1 MFHSHRGSL
10 CELGFPVVGR
20 QGLKVPKKPHF
31 PFNVTF
37 FYPKTKFRT
46 VLRYFELLFYYIITF
61 FLTKKSNGSPGSAG
75 SAGSAGFA
83 GSGGSTVC

>member
-1 MFHSHRGSL
+1 MFHIHRGSL

-20 QGLKVPKKPHF
+20 QGLKVPKSHISLL
-31 PFNVTF
+31 TLSS

-61 FLTKKSNGSPGSAG
+61 FLTKKSNGSAG

>member
-1 MFHSHRGSL
+1 MFHIHRGSL

-37 FYPKTKFRT
+37 FLP
-46 VLRYFELLFYYIITF
+46 ENEI
-61 FLTKKSNGSPGSAG
+61 SNSVKV
-75 SAGSAGFA
+75 F
-83 GSGGSTVC
+83 